1 MGTEKSETAELI
13 SLDTSS
19 GKANMQYFNS
29 KGETGTMSAYLT
41 GNDFK
46 IEGDG
51 IKFIGTI
58 NDENSKLI
66 GKWYLQTANK
76 GWNEFIN
83 LKLEKETR

>member
-1 MGTEKSETAELI
+1 
-13 SLDTSS
+13 
-19 GKANMQYFNS
+19 
-29 KGETGTMSAYLT
+29 MSAYLT